1 MRFKAALLQIA
12 VIALSLATAGL
23 VQAEPLRL
31 VGLGDSLMAGY
42 QLPAMDS
49 YTAQLEKALKDKGLD
64 IVIENAAVSGDT
76 TSGGL
81 ARADWSVPD
90 GTDGVILELGA
101 NDALRGIAPED
112 SEKNL
117 DAMLAR
123 FKERGIAVM
132 LIGMLAP
139 PNMGEDY
146 AARFNPVYK
155 RLAEK
160 YDVLLYPFF
169 LDGNRVINANV
180 PDCFPV
186 HLPVRDV
193 QRLTDV
199 TADRPHHCV
208 GIFAS
213 LVPVLVNFDGDRF
226 LLEFCYALDVYW

>member
-12 VIALSLATAGL
+12 VIALSLATSGMAK
-23 VQAEPLRL
+23 AEPLRL
-31 VGLGDSLMAGY
+31 IGLGDSLMAGY
-42 QLPAMDS
+42 QLPAVES

-101 NDALRGIAPED
+101 NDALRGIAPEE

-117 DAMLAR
+117 DAMLSR

-146 AARFNPVYK
+146 ATRFNPVYA

-160 YDVLLYPFF
+160 YEVPLYPFF
-169 LDGNRVINANV
+169 LDGVVTEERLKLSDGMHPTGEGVGV
-180 PDCFPV
+180 MV
-186 HLPVRDV
+186 SRSLPTVEKFV
-193 QRLTDV
+193 
-199 TADRPHHCV
+199 
-208 GIFAS
+208 
-213 LVPVLVNFDGDRF
+213 
-226 LLEFCYALDVYW
+226 ALISAKKK

>member
-12 VIALSLATAGL
+12 VIALSLATSGMAK
-23 VQAEPLRL
+23 AEPLRL
-31 VGLGDSLMAGY
+31 IGLGDSLMAGY
-42 QLPAMDS
+42 QLPAVES

-64 IVIENAAVSGDT
+64 VVIENAAVSGDT

-101 NDALRGIAPED
+101 NDALRGIAPEE

-117 DAMLAR
+117 DAMLSR

-146 AARFNPVYK
+146 ATRFNPVYA

-160 YDVLLYPFF
+160 YEVPLYPFF
-169 LDGNRVINANV
+169 LDGVVTEERLKLSDGMHPTGEGVGV
-180 PDCFPV
+180 MV
-186 HLPVRDV
+186 SRSLPTVEKFV
-193 QRLTDV
+193 
-199 TADRPHHCV
+199 
-208 GIFAS
+208 
-213 LVPVLVNFDGDRF
+213 
-226 LLEFCYALDVYW
+226 ALISAKKK

>member
-117 DAMLAR
+117 DAMLTR

-132 LIGMLAP
+132 LVGMLAP

-160 YDVLLYPFF
+160 YNVLLYPFF
-169 LDGNRVINANV
+169 LDGVVTEERLKLSDGMHPTGEGVSV
-180 PDCFPV
+180 MV
-186 HLPVRDV
+186 SRSLPIVEKFV
-193 QRLTDV
+193 
-199 TADRPHHCV
+199 
-208 GIFAS
+208 
-213 LVPVLVNFDGDRF
+213 
-226 LLEFCYALDVYW
+226 ALISEKKK

>member
-12 VIALSLATAGL
+12 VIAFSFTAAGM
-23 VQAEPLRL
+23 VRAESLRL

-42 QLPAMDS
+42 QLPVTQS

-64 IVIENAAVSGDT
+64 VVIENAAVSGDT

-112 SEKNL
+112 SENNL
-117 DAMLAR
+117 DAALAR
-123 FKERGIAVM
+123 FKARGIAVM
-132 LIGMLAP
+132 LVGMLAP

-146 AARFNPVYK
+146 ASRFNPIYA

-160 YDVLLYPFF
+160 YDAPLYPFF
-169 LDGNRVINANV
+169 LDGVVTEARLKLSDGMHPTGEGVAV
-180 PDCFPV
+180 MV
-186 HLPVRDV
+186 SRSLPVV
-193 QRLTDV
+193 EKFV
-199 TADRPHHCV
+199 AMISDRKK
-208 GIFAS
+208 
-213 LVPVLVNFDGDRF
+213 
-226 LLEFCYALDVYW
+226 

>member
-12 VIALSLATAGL
+12 VIALSLATSGMAK
-23 VQAEPLRL
+23 AEPLRL
-31 VGLGDSLMAGY
+31 IGLGDSLMAGY
-42 QLPAMDS
+42 QLPAVES

-64 IVIENAAVSGDT
+64 VVIENAAVSGDT

-101 NDALRGIAPED
+101 NDALRGIAPEE

-117 DAMLAR
+117 DAMLSR

-146 AARFNPVYK
+146 ATRFNPVYA

-160 YDVLLYPFF
+160 YEVPLYPFF
-169 LDGNRVINANV
+169 LDGVVTEERLKLSDGMHPTGEGVGV
-180 PDCFPV
+180 MV
-186 HLPVRDV
+186 SRSLPTVEKFV
-193 QRLTDV
+193 
-199 TADRPHHCV
+199 
-208 GIFAS
+208 
-213 LVPVLVNFDGDRF
+213 
-226 LLEFCYALDVYW
+226 ALISAQKK

>member
-12 VIALSLATAGL
+12 VIALSLATAGMAK
-23 VQAEPLRL
+23 AEPLRL
-31 VGLGDSLMAGY
+31 IGLGDSLMAGY
-42 QLPAMDS
+42 QLPAVES

-101 NDALRGIAPED
+101 NDALRGIAPEE

-117 DAMLAR
+117 DAMLSR

-146 AARFNPVYK
+146 ATRFNPVYA

-160 YDVLLYPFF
+160 YEVPLYPFF
-169 LDGNRVINANV
+169 LDGVVTEERLKLSDGMHPTGEGVGV
-180 PDCFPV
+180 MV
-186 HLPVRDV
+186 SRSLPTVEKFV
-193 QRLTDV
+193 
-199 TADRPHHCV
+199 
-208 GIFAS
+208 
-213 LVPVLVNFDGDRF
+213 
-226 LLEFCYALDVYW
+226 ALISAKKK

>member
-12 VIALSLATAGL
+12 VIALSLATSGMAK
-23 VQAEPLRL
+23 AEPLRL
-31 VGLGDSLMAGY
+31 IGLGDSLMAGY
-42 QLPAMDS
+42 QLPAVES

-64 IVIENAAVSGDT
+64 VVIENAAVSGDT

-101 NDALRGIAPED
+101 NDALRGIAPEE

-117 DAMLAR
+117 DAMLSR

-146 AARFNPVYK
+146 ATRFNPVYAQ
-155 RLAEK
+155 LAEK
-160 YDVLLYPFF
+160 YEVPLYPFF
-169 LDGNRVINANV
+169 LDGVVTEERLKLSDGMHPTGEGVGV
-180 PDCFPV
+180 MV
-186 HLPVRDV
+186 SRSLPTVEKFV
-193 QRLTDV
+193 
-199 TADRPHHCV
+199 
-208 GIFAS
+208 
-213 LVPVLVNFDGDRF
+213 
-226 LLEFCYALDVYW
+226 ALISAKKK

>member
-1 MRFKAALLQIA
+1 MRFKAVLLQIA
-12 VIALSLATAGL
+12 VIALSLATSGMAKT
-23 VQAEPLRL
+23 EPLRL
-31 VGLGDSLMAGY
+31 IGLGDSLMAGY
-42 QLPAMDS
+42 QLPAVES

-64 IVIENAAVSGDT
+64 VVIENAAVSGDT

-101 NDALRGIAPED
+101 NDALRGIAPEE

-117 DAMLAR
+117 DAMLSR

-146 AARFNPVYK
+146 ATRFNPVYA

-160 YDVLLYPFF
+160 YEVPLYPFF
-169 LDGNRVINANV
+169 LDGVVTEERLKLSDGMHPTGEGVGV
-180 PDCFPV
+180 MV
-186 HLPVRDV
+186 SRSLPTVEKFV
-193 QRLTDV
+193 
-199 TADRPHHCV
+199 
-208 GIFAS
+208 
-213 LVPVLVNFDGDRF
+213 
-226 LLEFCYALDVYW
+226 ALISAKKK